1 MSPARRLIV
10 MKKRLSRLER
20 SVLSIQQ
27 AVERVE
33 CKLDLLLDA
42 LAEDAE
48 EEAQEPMTD
57 LDGNVV
63 QSYSDGGG
71 TL

>member
-1 MSPARRLIV
+1 MH
-10 MKKRLSRLER
+10 
-20 SVLSIQQ
+20 Q

-48 EEAQEPMTD
+48 EDAQEPMTD

-63 QSYSDGGG
+63 PVYSDGSD

>member
-1 MSPARRLIV
+1 M
-10 MKKRLSRLER
+10 
-20 SVLSIQQ
+20 QQ

-42 LAEDAE
+42 LAEDVE

-63 QSYSDGGG
+63 QSYSDGGD